1 MSSFQADSAKKHIT
15 EITAEYRPFWQPLFD
30 TLPNTNP
37 FFSAKLCYMGKEF
50 SGGAT
55 REECVR
61 FFPNEL
67 NSEDGIYCELFN
79 WEQGHY
85 HEGFRVLYHLPHD
98 PHWRT
103 NPDFKEVTT
112 TTSGA
117 KLSTPT
123 YVVKVS
129 QLTMV
134 SKTSIKASVP
144 DMPDKRMPSKA
155 DLDLF
160 ATTVDD
166 LLNEEKYTDMYSEL
180 EDDHYTK
187 MTIRDLY
194 CMMNNVPMS
203 NKKWL
208 NQLIEK
214 GRTWQQKK

>member
-15 EITAEYRPFWQPLFD
+15 EITADYRPFWQSVFD
-30 TLPNTNP
+30 KTPTPNP
-37 FFSAKLCYMGKEF
+37 QFSAKLCYMGKEF
-50 SGGAT
+50 SGGSS

-67 NSEDGIYCELFN
+67 NNEDGIYCELFN

-85 HEGFRVLYHLPHD
+85 HEGFRVLYHLPFD

-112 TTSGA
+112 TASGA
-117 KLSTPT
+117 KLTTPT
-123 YVVKVS
+123 YVVRVNK
-129 QLTMV
+129 LKLIN
-134 SKTSIKASVP
+134 KTSVKALVP
-144 DMPDKRMPSKA
+144 EPMTTASAEMPA
-155 DLDLF
+155 VDLF
-160 ATTVDD
+160 SATVDD
-166 LLNEEKYTDMYSEL
+166 LLNEDKYTEMFSEM

-194 CMMNNVPMS
+194 CVLQNVPLS

-214 GRTWQQKK
+214 GKSWQKK

>member
-15 EITAEYRPFWQPLFD
+15 EITADYRPFWQPVFD
-30 TLPNTNP
+30 NLPNANP

-50 SGGAT
+50 SGGST

-67 NSEDGIYCELFN
+67 NNEDGIYCELFN

-98 PHWRT
+98 PNWKT
-103 NPDFKEVTT
+103 SPDFREVTT
-112 TTSGA
+112 TSSGA

-129 QLTMV
+129 KLKMLN
-134 SKTSIKASVP
+134 KTSVKALVP
-144 DMPDKRMPSKA
+144 EMTTMAAEAPA
-155 DLDLF
+155 VDLF
-160 ATTVDD
+160 STTVDD
-166 LLNEEKYTDMYSEL
+166 LLNEDKYTEMYSEQ

-194 CMMNNVPMS
+194 CMLQNVPMS

-214 GRTWQQKK
+214 GKTWQKK